1 MGWISLGRSAAGVG
15 GGQAQPVGGG
25 GSGLTVDD
33 IAEIASKGQNLWITR
48 LPETGAAPVL

>member
-1 MGWISLGRSAAGVG
+1 MGWISLGRSAAGAVVG
-15 GGQAQPVGGG
+15 GGR
-25 GSGLTVDD
+25 SGLTVDD